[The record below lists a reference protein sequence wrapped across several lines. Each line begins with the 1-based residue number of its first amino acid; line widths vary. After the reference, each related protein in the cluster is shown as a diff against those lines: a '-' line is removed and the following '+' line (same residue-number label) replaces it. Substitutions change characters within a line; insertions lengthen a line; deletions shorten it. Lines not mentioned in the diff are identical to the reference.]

1 MSKVLGIDLGTTNSA
16 MAIVEGG
23 DAVIVVNAE
32 GDRTTPSVVGYRDD
46 GTRVIGKAA
55 KNQAITN
62 PEKTVSS
69 IKRFIGRRYDECADD
84 ASHVSFKVVG
94 GKDGRCEVDIAG
106 TRYTPEEIS
115 SAVLQKLKADA
126 EKFAGEK
133 ITQAVITVPAYFN
146 DAQRQATKDAGKI
159 AGLEV
164 LRIINEPTAAALA
177 YGIDKKGNEI
187 KNGWVGETYKD
198 ENGKP
203 LMDDN
208 GKPVKRDAVTAK
220 TLLSAV
226 FHVTG
231 AEYDGKIT
239 APSITLVDVQP
250 VAYKKKEDGDKDAS
264 GGKKPASKPKKKEE
278 EDDMLLE
285 PDDTSGFET
294 LGDGSDAEAIFD
306 ILNSAD

>member
-1 MSKVLGIDLGTTNSA
+1 MLNMLGTIRIIKKQLSLMERDGEEVKYLRLLIVDATN
-16 MAIVEGG
+16 
-23 DAVIVVNAE
+23 
-32 GDRTTPSVVGYRDD
+32 
-46 GTRVIGKAA
+46 
-55 KNQAITN
+55 
-62 PEKTVSS
+62 
-69 IKRFIGRRYDECADD
+69 
-84 ASHVSFKVVG
+84 
-94 GKDGRCEVDIAG
+94 
-106 TRYTPEEIS
+106 
-115 SAVLQKLKADA
+115 
-126 EKFAGEK
+126 
-133 ITQAVITVPAYFN
+133 
-146 DAQRQATKDAGKI
+146 KDAKPIGCYTMKP
-159 AGLEV
+159 
-164 LRIINEPTAAALA
+164 RIVKFLTSKYEA
-177 YGIDKKGNEI
+177 
-187 KNGWVGETYKD
+187 KD